1 MQLLLA
7 DRQRGSNEKITH
19 QFGKLRTTMKIP
31 ENCWEAQK
39 FSKRYLG
46 LRHQVQHLN
55 FSCALHL
62 GWSPHIQSGVLSTA
76 PTIQGC
82 GNVWNDRRYH
92 VTNVTGIIPLQNPPG
107 LVGCSPN
114 RRWSQEVVLKLHNW
128 TRGSDHRYG
137 DGSKPWYP
145 GTVPWTPS
153 HSWVKMNVH
162 STKNVSIGIDPYP
175 YVWCYGV
182 LYCFTVYGLASK
194 PWRVPRSRFS

>member
-19 QFGKLRTTMKIP
+19 QFGKLKTTMKIP

-114 RRWSQEVVLKLHNW
+114 RRWSQEVVLKLQAQLGNAK
-128 TRGSDHRYG
+128 TKRPRGSDHKNDQRFQCDISSQICMVLRCVILFYSVWFG
-137 DGSKPWYP
+137 EQTMKGSQ
-145 GTVPWTPS
+145 
-153 HSWVKMNVH
+153 VKV
-162 STKNVSIGIDPYP
+162 
-175 YVWCYGV
+175 
-182 LYCFTVYGLASK
+182 
-194 PWRVPRSRFS
+194 